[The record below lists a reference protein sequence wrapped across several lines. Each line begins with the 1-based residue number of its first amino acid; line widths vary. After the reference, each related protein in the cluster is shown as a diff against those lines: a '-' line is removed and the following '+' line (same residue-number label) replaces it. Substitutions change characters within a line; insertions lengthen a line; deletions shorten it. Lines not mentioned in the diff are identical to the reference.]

1 MIDPINFTKVYFIL
15 YLMKF
20 KYMPLPAQHFTR
32 GRDEVI
38 GKSSIWLKLYLVK
51 LLNISRK
58 VSKRVLQ
65 NMNKEKKIWW
75 LMVGGLTTKS
85 QVLSFLHS
93 KSGINCKYLFLG
105 YELHASNDSL
115 HRVGHLQPFRY
126 PEVHTQQK
134 VTPISKF
141 EILDF
146 WYKILVLSIISN
158 VLLYKQLS
166 LLITMSGWLS
176 GC

>member
-1 MIDPINFTKVYFIL
+1 MSIRNVPIAVLGIIIKSIL
-15 YLMKF
+15 CGNLLKQTCCITWDS
-20 KYMPLPAQHFTR
+20 KYFTR
-32 GRDEVI
+32 GQDEVI

-105 YELHASNDSL
+105 YGVPA
-115 HRVGHLQPFRY
+115 FRQHPMIY
-126 PEVHTQQK
+126 P
-134 VTPISKF
+134 SR
-141 EILDF
+141 
-146 WYKILVLSIISN
+146 
-158 VLLYKQLS
+158 
-166 LLITMSGWLS
+166 
-176 GC
+176 